1 MVDIREL
8 EKKEFL
14 RQEHSL
20 NFIASENYPLEDII
34 EANGSIFMNKYAEG
48 FTNARYYQGVGVVD
62 ELEAECMTQC
72 LKAFKAEDEYLCNVQ
87 MSSGCQANITV
98 YHALL
103 EKGDRVLGPDTASL
117 GHISHGIKGSFLD
130 TYFEV
135 HKYGLGDNE
144 MLDYDDIERIALE
157 CQPKLIICGA
167 SNYSRVIDFRRFKEI
182 ADKVGAYLMADI
194 SHIAGLVVTGS
205 HMSPVGYADIITSTL
220 HKTLKG
226 VRGAVIVYKKDLD
239 KKIKYATIPG
249 LWGGS
254 HINNTLAKL
263 VTFQEAQTF
272 SFRRYISQL
281 LKNTEAMADIFRDY
295 GIPMVSYG
303 TENHVFCLNLTDF
316 PINGKELAVNLEGI
330 GLITNANAIPND
342 TSFIKPHG
350 LRIGCAPVTARG
362 LDENECAAIAQGIAV
377 YLNHLK
383 DGESRK
389 ADEML
394 TVLGEFVRVMTITHP
409 LKELYPNR
417 YEMLFNEE

>member
-1 MVDIREL
+1 MVDIIEL
-8 EKKEFL
+8 EQKEFL
-14 RQEHSL
+14 RQEHTL
-20 NFIASENYPLEDII
+20 NFIASENYPSEEVL

-48 FTNARYYQGVGVVD
+48 FTGARYYQGVKVVD

-72 LKAFKAEDEYLCNVQ
+72 LKAFKAENDYLCNVQ
-87 MSSGCQANITV
+87 MSAGCQANITV

-103 EKGDRVLGPDTASL
+103 QKGDKVLGPDTASL

-135 HKYGLGDNE
+135 HRYGLNDKE
-144 MLDYDDIERIALE
+144 VLDYDDIERIAIE
-157 CQPKLIICGA
+157 CKPKLIICGA
-167 SNYSRVIDFRRFKEI
+167 SNYSRIIDFKRFKEI

-194 SHIAGLVVTGS
+194 SHIAGLIVADR
-205 HMSPVGYADIITSTL
+205 HPSPVGYADIITSTL

-226 VRGAVIVYKKDLD
+226 VRGAVIVYKKELD
-239 KKIKYATIPG
+239 KKIKYSTIPG

-254 HINNTLAKL
+254 HLNNTLAKL
-263 VTFQEAQTF
+263 VTFQEAQSF
-272 SFRRYISQL
+272 SFKQYINQL
-281 LKNTEAMADIFRDY
+281 MKNTEAMTTVFNNY
-295 GIPMVSYG
+295 GIPIVSDY
-303 TENHVFCLNLTDF
+303 TENHVFCLKLTEF
-316 PINGKELAVNLEGI
+316 PINGKELAENLESI
-330 GLITNANAIPND
+330 NIVSNANAIPND

-350 LRIGCAPVTARG
+350 LRLGCAPVTARG

-394 TVLGEFVRVMTITHP
+394 TVLGEFIRIMTITHP
-409 LKELYPNR
+409 LRLLYPKR
-417 YEMLFNEE
+417 YEMLFEEE